1 MKILVLTSIYKDP
14 EDSKDSE
21 MTPVVHYFARQWVR
35 MGHEVEVI
43 HNFNTYLL
51 PIYFIPKNIL
61 FKRTNFRVSLNL
73 KQRKEKHYFMDG
85 VSIHRIPIK
94 KSIPRGPYSKH
105 RLNNQLKR
113 ILVLLKDRSFI
124 PDVIVGHAENPQ
136 IFQLYKLKKEFPKAR
151 TSIVFHG
158 IEYLNRAG
166 FEEWKDVYL
175 NSIDKY
181 GFRSESVHR
190 KAQEKIG
197 FNKTFFLCP
206 SGIDD
211 NYIIG
216 DSLKGTADIHKILY
230 VGQLIER
237 KHLKTVIEA
246 LARKSDYKYELTV
259 IGAGVQE
266 SEDRAFANELGVSVC
281 FKGKLPHETVIDEMR
296 KAGCFVMVSENEVF
310 GLVYLEAM
318 AQGCITIASEKE
330 GMEGII
336 IDGKNGFLAKAGDTD
351 SLCEVLDHIRQLSEE
366 KKQSIRIQ
374 SLLTAREFSESA
386 VAQKYLSNVI
396 S

>member
-1 MKILVLTSIYKDP
+1 M
-14 EDSKDSE
+14 
-21 MTPVVHYFARQWVR
+21 
-35 MGHEVEVI
+35 
-43 HNFNTYLL
+43 
-51 PIYFIPKNIL
+51 
-61 FKRTNFRVSLNL
+61 
-73 KQRKEKHYFMDG
+73 
-85 VSIHRIPIK
+85 
-94 KSIPRGPYSKH
+94 
-105 RLNNQLKR
+105 
-113 ILVLLKDRSFI
+113 
-124 PDVIVGHAENPQ
+124 
-136 IFQLYKLKKEFPKAR
+136 
-151 TSIVFHG
+151 
-158 IEYLNRAG
+158 
-166 FEEWKDVYL
+166 
-175 NSIDKY
+175 
-181 GFRSESVHR
+181 
-190 KAQEKIG
+190 
-197 FNKTFFLCP
+197 
-206 SGIDD
+206 
-211 NYIIG
+211 
-216 DSLKGTADIHKILY
+216 
-230 VGQLIER
+230 
-237 KHLKTVIEA
+237 KTVIEA